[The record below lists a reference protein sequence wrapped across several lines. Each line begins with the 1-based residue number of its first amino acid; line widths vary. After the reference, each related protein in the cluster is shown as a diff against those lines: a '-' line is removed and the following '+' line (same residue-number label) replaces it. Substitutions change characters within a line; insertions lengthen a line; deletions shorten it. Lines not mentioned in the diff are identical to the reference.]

1 MSHKADNRPIGVFD
15 SGLGGLTVAAALS
28 RFLPDEDIIYLGDTA
43 RVPYG
48 DKSVDSIRKFA
59 LQDAEFLLSK
69 GVKMI
74 VIACNTVSAVAM
86 DSLRNRFPG
95 VHILGVL
102 EAGVQ
107 AVIRSGAEKLTVIGT
122 RATVNSDA
130 YRRGIH
136 AVDPGII
143 VESIAC
149 PLLVPMA
156 EEGLTDGPLV
166 HSVFDIYLHNVKR
179 NPPDALLL
187 GCTHYPL
194 FKSAFMQY
202 FEEKVRIID
211 SAEVCADHVA
221 QYLKN
226 GNLSASPGKGG
237 KSCFFVTDMHSEF
250 PVHAARFLNRMPER
264 VEKITLP
271 AEI

>member
-1 MSHKADNRPIGVFD
+1 MSYKADNRPIGVFD

-28 RFLPDEDIIYLGDTA
+28 RRLPSEDIVYLGDTA

-48 DKSVDSIRKFA
+48 DKSEDSIRRFA
-59 LQDAEFLLSK
+59 LQDAEFLLSR

-74 VIACNTVSAVAM
+74 VTACNTVSAVAM
-86 DSLRNRFPG
+86 ETLRTRFPET
-95 VHILGVL
+95 HILGVL
-102 EAGVQ
+102 ESGIQ
-107 AVIRSGAEKLTVIGT
+107 AALRSGAGRLTVIGT

-136 AVDPGII
+136 AADPGII

-166 HSVFDIYLHNVKR
+166 HSVFDLYLHNIKR

-194 FKSAFMQY
+194 FKAAFAQY
-202 FEEKVRIID
+202 FGEDVRIID

-221 QYLKN
+221 RYLDSA
-226 GNLSASPGKGG
+226 NLAASPEKEG
-237 KSCFFVTDMHSEF
+237 KSSFFVTDMHSEF
-250 PVHAARFLNRMPER
+250 PVHAARFLNRTPER
-264 VEKITLP
+264 VEKITLGP
-271 AEI
+271 EI